1 MGRLEG
7 RVALVT
13 GAGRGQGRSHALTL
27 AREGADIVAVDVP
40 AAIGSIEYAT
50 ASSADLLETAEGVE
64 ELDRRVLAIEGDA
77 RSQQALDDAVAAG
90 VEEFGRIDVLVANHG
105 VLSIDAFWEMSEQRW
120 TEMLDVN
127 LSGVWRACKAVAPQM
142 IAQRS
147 GSIVM
152 TASINAF
159 ETQAGY
165 AHYNA
170 SKAGVFSLMKNVA
183 IELGGFGV
191 RCNCVCPGA
200 TNTTIV
206 DWQNLR
212 DRLLWPGAG
221 AEDLLDA
228 TKHWTALAGRK
239 LLDPQS
245 ISNAVLWLASDEA
258 ADVTGVALP
267 VDAGHLILPGY
278 NGTPAEV

>member
-1 MGRLEG
+1 MGRLDG
-7 RVALVT
+7 RVALIT

-27 AREGADIVAVDVP
+27 AREGADIIAFDVP
-40 AAIGSIEYAT
+40 DTIASLEYET
-50 ASSADLLETAEGVE
+50 ASGADLKETVAGVE
-64 ELDRRVLAIEGDA
+64 ALGRRILAVEGDA
-77 RSQQALDDAVAAG
+77 RSQQDLDGAVAAG
-90 VEEFGRIDVLVANHG
+90 IAELGQVDILVANHG
-105 VLSIDAFWEMSEQRW
+105 VLSIDPFWEMSEQRW

-127 LSGVWRACKAVAPQM
+127 LSGVWRACKAVAPHM
-142 IAQRS
+142 ISRQR
-147 GSIVM
+147 GAIVM

-183 IELGGFGV
+183 IELGGYGI
-191 RCNCVCPGA
+191 RANCVCPGA
-200 TNTTIV
+200 TNTRIV
-206 DWQNLR
+206 DWQGLY

-221 AEDLLDA
+221 AGDLMDA
-228 TKHWTALAGRK
+228 TKHWTALRGRK

-245 ISNAVLWLASDEA
+245 ISNAVLWLVSDEA

-278 NGTPAEV
+278 NGTPAEI

>member
-1 MGRLEG
+1 MGRLDG

-27 AREGADIVAVDVP
+27 AREGADIVAFDVP
-40 AAIGSIEYAT
+40 GVLETIEYAT
-50 ASSADLLETAEGVE
+50 ASGADLAETVRGVE
-64 ELDRRVLAIEGDA
+64 DLDRRAVAVEGDA
-77 RSQQALDDAVAAG
+77 RSQKALDEAVAAG
-90 VEEFGRIDVLVANHG
+90 LAEFGRIDVLVANHG
-105 VLSIDAFWEMSEQRW
+105 VLSIDPFWEMSEERW

-127 LSGVWRACKAVAPQM
+127 LTGVWRACKAVAPHM
-142 IAQRS
+142 MERGS

-170 SKAGVFSLMKNVA
+170 SKAGVYSLMKNVA
-183 IELGGFGV
+183 IELGGHGV

-200 TNTTIV
+200 TNTRIV

-221 AEDLLDA
+221 ADDLMAA
-228 TKHWTALAGRK
+228 TRNWTALKGRR

-245 ISNAVLWLASDEA
+245 ISNAVLWLASDES
-258 ADVTGVALP
+258 ADVTGIALP
-267 VDAGHLILPGY
+267 VDAGHLVLPGY

>member
-1 MGRLEG
+1 MGRMTG

-27 AREGADIVAVDVP
+27 AREGADIIALDVP
-40 AAIGSIEYAT
+40 SEIETIEYDT
-50 ASSADLLETAEGVE
+50 ASSDDLRETVKGIE
-64 ELDRRVLAIEGDA
+64 ELDRRVLAFEGDA

-90 VEEFGRIDVLVANHG
+90 VDEFGRIDVLIANHG
-105 VLSIDAFWEMSEQRW
+105 VLSIDPFWQMSEQRW
-120 TEMLDVN
+120 TDMLDVN
-127 LSGVWRACKAVAPQM
+127 LTGVWRACKAVAPQM

-183 IELGGFGV
+183 IELGGYGI
-191 RCNCVCPGA
+191 RANCVCPGA
-200 TNTTIV
+200 TNTKII

-212 DRLLWPGAG
+212 DQLLWPGAAAG
-221 AEDLLDA
+221 DLYDA
-228 TKHWTALAGRK
+228 TKNWTALAGRK
-239 LLDPQS
+239 LLDPQT

-267 VDAGHLILPGY
+267 IDAGHLILPGY

>member
-1 MGRLEG
+1 MSGK
-7 RVALVT
+7 VALVT

-27 AREGADIVAVDVP
+27 AREGADIIALDVP
-40 AAIGSIEYAT
+40 KAIETIEYET
-50 ASSADLLETAEGVE
+50 ASAEDLRETVKGIE
-64 ELDRRVLAIEGDA
+64 ELDRRVLAFEGDA

-90 VEEFGRIDVLVANHG
+90 VDEFGRIDVLVANHG
-105 VLSIDAFWEMSEQRW
+105 VLSIDPFWEMSEQRW

-127 LSGVWRACKAVAPQM
+127 LTGVWRACKAVAPQM
-142 IAQRS
+142 IAQQS

-183 IELGGFGV
+183 IELGGYGV
-191 RCNCVCPGA
+191 RANCVCPGA
-200 TNTTIV
+200 TNTKII

-212 DRLLWPGAG
+212 DQLLWPGAS
-221 AEDLLDA
+221 AADLFDV
-228 TKHWTALAGRK
+228 TKNWTALKGRK
-239 LLDPQS
+239 LLNPQS
-245 ISNAVLWLASDEA
+245 ISNAVLWLASDDA

-267 VDAGHLILPGY
+267 IDAGHLILPGY

>member
-1 MGRLEG
+1 MGRMSG
-7 RVALVT
+7 KVALVT

-27 AREGADIVAVDVP
+27 AREGADIIALDVP
-40 AAIGSIEYAT
+40 KAIETIEYET
-50 ASSADLLETAEGVE
+50 ASAEDLRETVKGIE
-64 ELDRRVLAIEGDA
+64 ELDRRVLAFEGDA

-90 VEEFGRIDVLVANHG
+90 VDEFGRIDVLVANHG
-105 VLSIDAFWEMSEQRW
+105 VLSIDPFWEMSEQRW

-127 LSGVWRACKAVAPQM
+127 LTGVWRACKAVAPQM
-142 IAQRS
+142 IAQQS

-183 IELGGFGV
+183 IELGGYGV
-191 RCNCVCPGA
+191 RANCVCPGA
-200 TNTTIV
+200 TNTKII

-212 DRLLWPGAG
+212 DQLLWPGAS
-221 AEDLLDA
+221 AADLFDV
-228 TKHWTALAGRK
+228 TKNWTALKGRK
-239 LLDPQS
+239 LLNPQS
-245 ISNAVLWLASDEA
+245 ISNAVLWLASDDA

-267 VDAGHLILPGY
+267 IDAGHLILPGY

>member
-1 MGRLEG
+1 VGRMSG
-7 RVALVT
+7 KVALVT

-27 AREGADIVAVDVP
+27 AREGADIIALDVP
-40 AAIGSIEYAT
+40 ETIETIEYET
-50 ASSADLLETAEGVE
+50 ASAEDLRETVKGIE
-64 ELDRRVLAIEGDA
+64 ELDRRVLAFEADA

-90 VEEFGRIDVLVANHG
+90 VDEFGRIDVLVANHG
-105 VLSIDAFWEMSEQRW
+105 VLSIDPFWEMSEQRW

-127 LSGVWRACKAVAPQM
+127 LTGVWRACKAVAPQM
-142 IAQRS
+142 IAQQS

-183 IELGGFGV
+183 IELGGYGV
-191 RCNCVCPGA
+191 RANCVCPGA
-200 TNTTIV
+200 TNTKII

-212 DRLLWPGAG
+212 DQLLWPGASAG
-221 AEDLLDA
+221 DLFDV
-228 TKHWTALAGRK
+228 TRNWTALKGRK

-245 ISNAVLWLASDEA
+245 ISNAVLWLASDDA

-267 VDAGHLILPGY
+267 IDAGHLILPGY

>member
-1 MGRLEG
+1 MGRMSG
-7 RVALVT
+7 KVALVT

-27 AREGADIVAVDVP
+27 AREGADIIALDVP
-40 AAIGSIEYAT
+40 STIETIEYET
-50 ASSADLLETAEGVE
+50 ASAEDLRETVKGIE
-64 ELDRRVLAIEGDA
+64 ELDRRVLAFEGDA
-77 RSQQALDDAVAAG
+77 RSQQALDEAVAAG

-105 VLSIDAFWEMSEQRW
+105 VLSIDPFWEMSEQRW

-127 LSGVWRACKAVAPQM
+127 LTGVWRACKAVAPQM
-142 IAQRS
+142 IAQQS

-183 IELGGFGV
+183 IELGGYGI
-191 RCNCVCPGA
+191 RANCVCPGA
-200 TNTTIV
+200 ANTRIAN
-206 DWQNLR
+206 WQGLY

-221 AEDLLDA
+221 AADLMDA
-228 TKHWTALAGRK
+228 TKHWTALKGRK
-239 LLDPQS
+239 LLEPQS
-245 ISNAVLWLASDEA
+245 ISNAVLWLASDDA

-267 VDAGHLILPGY
+267 IDAGHLILPGY
-278 NGTPAEV
+278 NGTPAEA